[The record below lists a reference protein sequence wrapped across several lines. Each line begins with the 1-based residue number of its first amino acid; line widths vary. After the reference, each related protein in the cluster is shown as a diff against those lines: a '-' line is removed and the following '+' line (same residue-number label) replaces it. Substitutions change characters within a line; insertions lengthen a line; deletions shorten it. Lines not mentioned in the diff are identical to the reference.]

1 MRRRVVSAKRLAI
14 LGCAILLPVACAQG
28 VQDSALDGLGTAA
41 TGDEIGSGAA
51 GSTSSGGRPGG
62 AAGAGQ
68 SGSLGDSGSSSGSG
82 NTTSTGGSGTA
93 GSGASGGT
101 NGGSSAGGASA
112 GAASAGKGGG
122 GTSNGGSSAGGSSAG
137 AAAGGKGGSSAGGSS
152 AGSSS
157 AGAPAGG
164 ATGATGF
171 YVQYLNMKTMSSS
184 SYISCEL
191 RVINNGTGSVA
202 VSSLKVRY
210 YLTNEPKATLQMMN
224 NFQHIAIPGN
234 QADLTVT
241 NTVVKMP
248 TPVANADTYIE
259 FSFSSGP
266 HPMLAPQEVL
276 EYSWQ
281 VQGPAPSTDVFTQS
295 NDYSWDGTNTAL
307 APAQHIVALQN
318 GTVIWG
324 TPP

>member
-1 MRRRVVSAKRLAI
+1 VSAKRLAI

-28 VQDSALDGLGTAA
+28 VQDNAPDDGLGTAA
-41 TGDEIGSGAA
+41 TGAEIGSGGS
-51 GSTSSGGRPGG
+51 GSTSSGGKPGG

-68 SGSLGDSGSSSGSG
+68 SGSLGDGGSSSGSG
-82 NTTSTGGSGTA
+82 NTTSTGGSGT
-93 GSGASGGT
+93 SGGS

-122 GTSNGGSSAGGSSAG
+122 GSSAGGSSAGGASAG

-152 AGSSS
+152 AGGSSAGSAS

-171 YVQYLNMKTMSSS
+171 YVQYLNMKTASPSP
-184 SYISCEL
+184 YISCEL
-191 RVINNGTGSVA
+191 RVINNGAGSVA
-202 VSSLKVRY
+202 VNTLKVRY
-210 YLTNEPKATLQMMN
+210 YLTNDPNVALQMMN

-248 TPVANADTYIE
+248 TAVANADTYIE
-259 FSFSSGP
+259 FSFSSGS
-266 HPMLAPQEVL
+266 HQMLAPQEVL
-276 EYSWQ
+276 EYAWQ
-281 VQGPAPSTDVFTQS
+281 VQGPNPAQDNFNQS

-307 APAQHIVALQN
+307 APAQHIVALQ
-318 GTVIWG
+318 GSAVIWG